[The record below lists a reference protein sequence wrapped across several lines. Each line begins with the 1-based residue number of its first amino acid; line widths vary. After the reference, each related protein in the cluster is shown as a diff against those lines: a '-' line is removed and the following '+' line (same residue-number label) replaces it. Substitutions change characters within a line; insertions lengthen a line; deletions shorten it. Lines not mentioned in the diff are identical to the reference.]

1 MTTELVQADGLA
13 RRVTVVEVV
22 ALQDAG
28 HREVREKLQQRLHV
42 QIENPLGVVA
52 QHGLLGIEDL
62 ECLIHISLRVLLDLF
77 ARELRARGV
86 APGRVADERRAVAD
100 DERHLMPQILEL
112 AQLAQGHR
120 VAQMDIGGRRVDAE
134 LHVQRHAALELLQ
147 ERRFGHDLRR
157 TGFDNVQLFLR
168 SKHDASAFL

>member
-1 MTTELVQADGLA
+1 M
-13 RRVTVVEVV
+13 EVV
-22 ALQDAG
+22 AFQDAG
-28 HREVREKLQQRLHV
+28 HREIREKLQERLHV

-52 QHGLLGIEDL
+52 QHGLLRIEDL
-62 ECLIHISLRVLLDLF
+62 ECLVNVGLRVLLNLL

-86 APGRVADERRAVAD
+86 APGRVPDERRAVAD
-100 DERHLMPQILEL
+100 DECHLMPQILEL

-120 VAQMDIGGRRVDAE
+120 MAQMDIGGCRIDAE

-168 SKHDASAFL
+168 SKHDASAFQMSYPPKRYIS

>member
-1 MTTELVQADGLA
+1 MQADGLA

-62 ECLIHISLRVLLDLF
+62 ERLVNVGLRVLLNLL

-86 APGRVADERRAVAD
+86 APGRVPDERRAVAD
-100 DERHLMPQILEL
+100 DECHLMPQILEL

-120 VAQMDIGGRRVDAE
+120 MAQMDIGAVGSTPSFTFSGTPR
-134 LHVQRHAALELLQ
+134 LS
-147 ERRFGHDLRR
+147 FS
-157 TGFDNVQLFLR
+157 R
-168 SKHDASAFL
+168 SADSGTICAYRI